1 MSPGAQRTWVM
12 KQSWLAIPDHYP
24 HVRLDE
30 FVIMPNHVHGII
42 WIVDDSA
49 TATVSPNAR
58 ATVPTS
64 VGAKNLSPL
73 RQGSPR
79 ISPPVMHTIPATA
92 SANVPATEPT
102 SVGAKNLSPLRQGS
116 PRISPPVMHTIP
128 ATASANVPA
137 TEPTSVGAKDFSP
150 LPRL

>member
-1 MSPGAQRTWVM
+1 MT
-12 KQSWLAIPDHYP
+12 QSWLAIPDHFP

-30 FVIMPNHVHGII
+30 FVIMPNHVHRII
-42 WIVDDSA
+42 WIVDDSVA
-49 TATVSPNAR
+49 ATVPPNVP

-92 SANVPATEPT
+92 SANAR
-102 SVGAKNLSPLRQGS
+102 AKNLSPLPRLS
-116 PRISPPVMHTIP
+116 PEPVD
-128 ATASANVPA
+128 
-137 TEPTSVGAKDFSP
+137 TSVGRI
-150 LPRL
+150 LPIGLAVKEPVHC